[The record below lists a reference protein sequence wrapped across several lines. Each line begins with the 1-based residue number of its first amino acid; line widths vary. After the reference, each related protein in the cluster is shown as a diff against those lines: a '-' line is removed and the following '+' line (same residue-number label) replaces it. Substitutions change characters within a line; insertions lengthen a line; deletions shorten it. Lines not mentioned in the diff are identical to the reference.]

1 MNELLFKIWLCF
13 GIICIVSEFLL
24 PGLVMVFVGL
34 GSLTVALGMQL
45 GYIDNLF
52 SQFSTFFVSSIIYL
66 IPLRLLVLKFV
77 PTSSKVEDIDEDR
90 AAIGNEVEI
99 IEDIEPGKLG
109 RIQYSESSWQ
119 AKSENDTPILKG
131 EKAIITGRDNI
142 TWIVKN
148 PN

>member
-1 MNELLFKIWLCF
+1 MNELFFKIWLGF
-13 GIICIVSEFLL
+13 GILCIVSEFFL

-45 GYIDNLF
+45 GYIDSTF
-52 SQFSTFFVSSIIYL
+52 SQFSTFFLSSVIYL
-66 IPLRLLVLKFV
+66 IPLRLIVLKFV
-77 PTSSKVEDIDEDR
+77 PTSSRVEDVDEDR
-90 AAIGNEVEI
+90 AAIGNEVEV
-99 IEDIEPGKLG
+99 IEDIAPGKVG
-109 RIQYSESSWQ
+109 RIKYSESSWK
-119 AKSENDTPILKG
+119 AKSESDIPILKG